1 MLSLFFWHSIS
12 FSNRLIFFRWEK
24 PNQKLSD
31 ESLKNERLTLDC
43 FVYNT
48 QHLKSWSISCCENN
62 NQNFNGELLWVRAQQ
77 KKKSLACHKKFER
90 DLSCSAAETA
100 AAAAARY
107 LNFVSYFL
115 RANWRVD
122 WSIATS
128 VSSVVCANNCSS
140 SSSNRFQSISNSCV
154 HTTHTRVWLM
164 RSNPPTLISTELFIP
179 FFFPS
184 NNNFKK
190 VVSLFYREIYTRKVK
205 RWRSFFLSSFWP
217 AADPS
222 NPSYLS
228 WTQKFS
234 R

>member
-1 MLSLFFWHSIS
+1 MA
-12 FSNRLIFFRWEK
+12 
-24 PNQKLSD
+24 
-31 ESLKNERLTLDC
+31 
-43 FVYNT
+43 
-48 QHLKSWSISCCENN
+48 SCCEC
-62 NQNFNGELLWVRAQQ
+62 ERSRRKSPWPVT
-77 KKKSLACHKKFER
+77 KSL
-90 DLSCSAAETA
+90 SVTSAALLL
-100 AAAAARY
+100 R
-107 LNFVSYFL
+107 LLLPPPRDIWISSVFL
-115 RANWRVD
+115 RADWRVD

-128 VSSVVCANNCSS
+128 VSSVVCANNCS

-190 VVSLFYREIYTRKVK
+190 VVGLFYREIYTRKVK

-228 WTQKFS
+228 WT
-234 R
+234 

>member
-1 MLSLFFWHSIS
+1 MEKFHLIRALSLFFWHSIS

-90 DLSCSAAETA
+90 DLSCSAVAA

-107 LNFVSYFL
+107 LNFVCFPPGRLTCRLINCDKRVVRRLCEQLQQQQQQQISIYFKFL
-115 RANWRVD
+115 CTHNTHACMTNAIKPANIDFHGIVY
-122 WSIATS
+122 SI
-128 VSSVVCANNCSS
+128 
-140 SSSNRFQSISNSCV
+140 
-154 HTTHTRVWLM
+154 
-164 RSNPPTLISTELFIP
+164 
-179 FFFPS
+179 
-184 NNNFKK
+184 
-190 VVSLFYREIYTRKVK
+190 
-205 RWRSFFLSSFWP
+205 FLP
-217 AADPS
+217 I
-222 NPSYLS
+222 
-228 WTQKFS
+228 K
-234 R
+234 